1 MKKILATFIMLSIS
15 VNLYAI
21 VAGNSLNVTSSRV
34 KTVTTN
40 KHIDEPITSD
50 QFEDGITMAKNK

>member
-1 MKKILATFIMLSIS
+1 MKKILTTFIMLIISI
-15 VNLYAI
+15 NLYAI

-40 KHIDEPITSD
+40 KHIDEPTTSD

>member
-1 MKKILATFIMLSIS
+1 MLATSI
-15 VNLYAI
+15 NLYAI
-21 VAGNSLNVTSSRV
+21 VAGNSFNVTSSRV
-34 KTVTTN
+34 KIVTTN

>member
-1 MKKILATFIMLSIS
+1 MIKILATFIMLSIS
-15 VNLYAI
+15 VDLYAI

-34 KTVTTN
+34 KTVTIN

>member
-1 MKKILATFIMLSIS
+1 MIKILATFIMLSIS

-34 KTVTTN
+34 KTVTIN
-40 KHIDEPITSD
+40 KHIDKPITSD